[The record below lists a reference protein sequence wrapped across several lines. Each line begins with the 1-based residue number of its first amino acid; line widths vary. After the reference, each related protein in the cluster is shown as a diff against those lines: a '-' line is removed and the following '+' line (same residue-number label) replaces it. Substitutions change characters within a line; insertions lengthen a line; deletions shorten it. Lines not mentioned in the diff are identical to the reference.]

1 MLLLPN
7 AACLSEEHMEVIR
20 RFVENG
26 GGLVASF
33 RTSLYDEKGRRRPD
47 FGLKD
52 VFGCSFTGI
61 VKDTRWDSYQKVRMA
76 HPVLQAW
83 ILSGRK

>member
-33 RTSLYDEKGRRRPD
+33 RTSLYDEKDADGR
-47 FGLKD
+47 
-52 VFGCSFTGI
+52 
-61 VKDTRWDSYQKVRMA
+61 
-76 HPVLQAW
+76 
-83 ILSGRK
+83 ILA